1 MARHAVIAFIAGVLV
16 TSVVLTRDA
25 SFGEDAVAALLSPAD
40 AHEILHREGARSS
53 AHERKIDDTNDDME
67 CLTLCSIVRA
77 GADSR
82 VRIGEIRLK
91 PAFRAAVAATQ
102 LSAALWARVASPVT
116 DAVRFGVTSGLSMAL
131 ERVEETVR
139 TTEPRVMVQ
148 WAFALVGVLYVYHL
162 FRRLVKHLKRAR
174 YRNKLKFFIFR
185 IKLRVQRKCKA
196 VFEPF
201 AKVLRALRGVGTAV
215 RRKYS
220 MFQSGVRNKSRLAAI
235 ALPHILF
242 VAIALMM
249 FRFMPV
255 FIRKML
261 RRREVLA
268 TVVLLLPMGRT
279 MLAMENGS
287 MDKVEQWLRFWSSC
301 APIMMIVDFP
311 LISFSLRWFFPWWP
325 EVLVLFTLWLNS
337 GLARGS
343 HLILEVT
350 TPLVTKGMAYLN
362 QSQGRASLLLRQSFR
377 RTLQIGVVVIR
388 FRSARAAE
396 ALQQVLDNMSIPLV
410 MCTVFFFTP
419 GLITIYGCDVAG
431 LIVPFAFTVDRLN
444 KYHHLTAQPQIPS
457 RAQVRKEAEMRHEA
471 KLKSMLTYWLAHAM
485 IWSIAQELSQS
496 GLSWFPLWRH
506 TQLAGIYWL
515 QVFGGAQRITER
527 MQSIKASIVEDHQQA
542 LKAAIAADLEVSKAK
557 ETEKSPKDD
566 KSESVTDVAAS
577 GETESSA
584 NGTKVKTMPSDLD
597 KVDVGIT
604 ADGVRKRVN
613 TSDAQG

>member
-1 MARHAVIAFIAGVLV
+1 
-16 TSVVLTRDA
+16 
-25 SFGEDAVAALLSPAD
+25 
-40 AHEILHREGARSS
+40 
-53 AHERKIDDTNDDME
+53 
-67 CLTLCSIVRA
+67 
-77 GADSR
+77 
-82 VRIGEIRLK
+82 
-91 PAFRAAVAATQ
+91 
-102 LSAALWARVASPVT
+102 
-116 DAVRFGVTSGLSMAL
+116 
-131 ERVEETVR
+131 
-139 TTEPRVMVQ
+139 
-148 WAFALVGVLYVYHL
+148 
-162 FRRLVKHLKRAR
+162 
-174 YRNKLKFFIFR
+174 
-185 IKLRVQRKCKA
+185 
-196 VFEPF
+196 
-201 AKVLRALRGVGTAV
+201 
-215 RRKYS
+215 
-220 MFQSGVRNKSRLAAI
+220 
-235 ALPHILF
+235 
-242 VAIALMM
+242 
-249 FRFMPV
+249 
-255 FIRKML
+255 
-261 RRREVLA
+261 
-268 TVVLLLPMGRT
+268 
-279 MLAMENGS
+279 
-287 MDKVEQWLRFWSSC
+287 
-301 APIMMIVDFP
+301 
-311 LISFSLRWFFPWWP
+311 
-325 EVLVLFTLWLNS
+325 
-337 GLARGS
+337 
-343 HLILEVT
+343 
-350 TPLVTKGMAYLN
+350 
-362 QSQGRASLLLRQSFR
+362 
-377 RTLQIGVVVIR
+377 
-388 FRSARAAE
+388 
-396 ALQQVLDNMSIPLV
+396 

-444 KYHHLTAQPQIPS
+444 KYHHLKAQPQIPS